1 MKTVDTQYGVGF
13 LENLLAVTNVNYMDE
28 DFLEELRK
36 SFIEAIAAHK
46 FIEMRYHRNQT
57 DEINRLKRR
66 WNEIKKRLTTG
77 GTQVNLQ
84 KIYKF
89 NNPELEL
96 ENKLSLVES
105 ELESI
110 KIKLLE
116 QQKITS
122 QILNQVEKQLAEI
135 KLIRQTED
143 EFSVLESYYCTS
155 TDAEI
160 EFDDLLSNLKL
171 QMSLG
176 LSSSQDSKHQ
186 DNSVVDAEF
195 DSLRKQLDEM

>member
-1 MKTVDTQYGVGF
+1 MS
-13 LENLLAVTNVNYMDE
+13 E
-28 DFLEELRK
+28 DFLEELRE

-46 FIEMRYHRNQT
+46 FIEMKYHRNQT
-57 DEINRLKRR
+57 DEINRLKVR
-66 WNEIKKRLTTG
+66 WNEVKKRFITG
-77 GTQVNLQ
+77 ENLVNVQ
-84 KIYKF
+84 DTYKV
-89 NNPELEL
+89 NNCQFKL
-96 ENKLSLVES
+96 ENKLNKVER

-116 QQKITS
+116 QQKVTS

-143 EFSVLESYYCTS
+143 EFSILESYYYKS
-155 TDAEI
+155 ADAEI

-171 QMSLG
+171 QMPLG
-176 LSSSQDSKHQ
+176 VSNGQDSKHQ
-186 DNSVVDAEF
+186 DNSVVDAEL